1 MYNTATLN
9 DISIEQF
16 AAFLDGNLPEDD
28 MQSVSSIIDAD
39 KEYSDILGDVMHID
53 DTVDTYTSMPDAYA
67 DEIPDMDFDL
77 PLIPVTSVAAED
89 TVELHFANAPE
100 SDNVEIHCANAASI
114 TPHDNLGND
123 DDPLLCS
130 YTEPQTSVC
139 DDAYDIDQHTDND
152 IDFTDLA

>member
-16 AAFLDGNLPEDD
+16 AAFLDGNLSEED

-67 DEIPDMDFDL
+67 EAIPDMDFDL
-77 PLIPVTSVAAED
+77 PLIPVASVAEED
-89 TVELHFANAPE
+89 TVELQFANAPE
-100 SDNVEIHCANAASI
+100 SDNVEIHNADASDI
-114 TPHDNLGND
+114 IPPEEQESD

-139 DDAYDIDQHTDND
+139 DDSYDIDQHTDND